1 MKILG
6 VPSYL
11 LVQIKQIT
19 LDINLFH
26 RFNNKK
32 GFKNLVNNIKLK
44 QYNLVKMIIDI
55 VKLKKV

>member
-6 VPSYL
+6 VPNYL

-32 GFKNLVNNIKLK
+32 GFKNRVNNIKLK

>member
-19 LDINLFH
+19 LYINLFH